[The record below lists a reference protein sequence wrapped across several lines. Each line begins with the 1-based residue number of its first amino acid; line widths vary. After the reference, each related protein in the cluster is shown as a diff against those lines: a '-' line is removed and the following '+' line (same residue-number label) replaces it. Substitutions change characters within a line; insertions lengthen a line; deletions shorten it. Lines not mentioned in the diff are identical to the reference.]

1 MGLSRNKVA
10 VSEGAAGSPPFYGDH
25 EIFSRRSRSRK
36 TSEVSRASE
45 YGTFVVQFSEI
56 KANASVCENLLR
68 QDSQRSLKKKKA
80 TLGTWGCSSA
90 GRAPALQAGGH
101 GFEPHH
107 LHQSSER
114 KITYSLFTLH
124 KREGM
129 RMGTMETNGERLKER
144 SVAQVV
150 RAHA

>member
-1 MGLSRNKVA
+1 M
-10 VSEGAAGSPPFYGDH
+10 
-25 EIFSRRSRSRK
+25 IF
-36 TSEVSRASE
+36 E
-45 YGTFVVQFSEI
+45 
-56 KANASVCENLLR
+56 
-68 QDSQRSLKKKKA
+68 KA

-107 LHQSSER
+107 LHHR
-114 KITYSLFTLH
+114 
-124 KREGM
+124 RDPGPD
-129 RMGTMETNGERLKER
+129 MGNDGTNGEPNEKR

>member
-1 MGLSRNKVA
+1 M
-10 VSEGAAGSPPFYGDH
+10 
-25 EIFSRRSRSRK
+25 IF
-36 TSEVSRASE
+36 E
-45 YGTFVVQFSEI
+45 
-56 KANASVCENLLR
+56 
-68 QDSQRSLKKKKA
+68 KA

-107 LHQSSER
+107 LHQPAVPVP
-114 KITYSLFTLH
+114 KH
-124 KREGM
+124 
-129 RMGTMETNGERLKER
+129 GTMERTGKPNEER